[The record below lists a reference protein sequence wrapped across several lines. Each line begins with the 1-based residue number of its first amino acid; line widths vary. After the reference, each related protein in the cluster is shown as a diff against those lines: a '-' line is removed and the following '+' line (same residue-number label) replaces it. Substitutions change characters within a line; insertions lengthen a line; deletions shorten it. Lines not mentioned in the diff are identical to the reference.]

1 MRHLTCVV
9 GFGRRGSGF
18 TVGRLDMAF
27 PFLSSPANF
36 LPNDPAATVAKYSP
50 VDQLSAQPNP
60 ENTLA

>member
-1 MRHLTCVV
+1 
-9 GFGRRGSGF
+9 
-18 TVGRLDMAF
+18 MAF